1 MTMMIC
7 KDGTELGIREA
18 VEYLERRY
26 GIPASDIHAVTVSA
40 EVGQPI
46 RLSVD
51 LYWQT
56 EGLVTVDVPA
66 DEHEITTL
74 DQPDRSFLR
83 PDGTVRREPR
93 TVDVPLLNH
102 DDSDRWTGG
111 DRKDEP

>member
-7 KDGTELGIREA
+7 KDGTEIGIREA

-26 GIPASDIHAVTVSA
+26 GIPPSNISAVTVSA

-56 EGLVTVDVPA
+56 EGLVTV
-66 DEHEITTL
+66 EHEITTL
-74 DQPDRSFLR
+74 DQPDRSFLS

-93 TVDVPLLNH
+93 TVNVPPLNH
-102 DDSDRWTGG
+102 DGSDRWTGG
-111 DRKDEP
+111 DRKDAP